1 MESMAGVMTDTYL
14 TASLSP
20 WDKDYCDVVELRKL
34 TRDRQLQ
41 RVRQHNEERHAARL
55 AELSNIAMWQFGR
68 TS

>member
-1 MESMAGVMTDTYL
+1 MFEDPREWTAYS

-41 RVRQHNEERHAARL
+41 RVRQHNEERQVRAMELAKVAAW
-55 AELSNIAMWQFGR
+55 SFGN
-68 TS
+68 SV